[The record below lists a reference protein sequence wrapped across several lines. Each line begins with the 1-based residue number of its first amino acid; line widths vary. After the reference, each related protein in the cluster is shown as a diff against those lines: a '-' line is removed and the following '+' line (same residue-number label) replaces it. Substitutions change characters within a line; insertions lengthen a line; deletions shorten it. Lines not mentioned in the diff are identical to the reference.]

1 LGQGILF
8 CRRRL
13 ERLTFMARLFIS
25 LYLFIVLSLVG
36 LSAGLERIFFTQ
48 SETSNTQL
56 LGPVFEAA
64 KQQNV
69 DMPSFIQRLGGTY
82 KTLTLS
88 DIAWSDNDLKKLHH
102 GQVIVLSDSS
112 ISEKIY
118 VLENKTQLLEISL
131 PINRPNSEKFFL
143 YSIIFFLLLGGV
155 IAFWIWP
162 LWRDLSTLE
171 KTVSNVKPDGSIVQN
186 NVSQSSLIYPIA
198 KSLNN
203 MGRQI
208 TQLMQNQRE
217 LSGAVTH
224 EFRTPLARL
233 KFALAMNPPAQSD
246 PWLDM
251 QQDVNELEH
260 LVQEMLD
267 YASTD
272 ARIPEMN
279 LAEIPIKQ
287 LCQQLINRLKKSH
300 LPDLNVRVYG
310 DDPHVLADEHFIERA
325 IENLVLNGQR
335 YANELLE
342 IHVIKL
348 KNVIHICIEDDGVG
362 VSQAMREKIFSPFF
376 RPDESRDRQKGGA
389 GLGLAIVKRI
399 VDWHQGEC
407 YVTDGELGGAKFVII
422 LPYLFK

>member
-1 LGQGILF
+1 
-8 CRRRL
+8 
-13 ERLTFMARLFIS
+13 MARLFIS
-25 LYLFIVLSLVG
+25 LYLFIAVSLVG

-64 KQQNV
+64 KLQNV
-69 DMPSFIQRLGGTY
+69 DMPSFIQSLGGTHQIR
-82 KTLTLS
+82 TLG
-88 DIAWSDNDLKKLHH
+88 DIAWSDSNLKKLHNGH
-102 GQVIVLSDSS
+102 AIVLSDSS
-112 ISEKIY
+112 VTEQIY
-118 VLENKTQLLEISL
+118 ILNNETQLLEISL
-131 PINRPNSEKFFL
+131 PISRPDSGRFLL
-143 YSIIFFLLLGGV
+143 YSVLFFLLLGGV

-162 LWRDLSTLE
+162 LWRDLSNLE

-186 NVSQSSLIYPIA
+186 NISKTSLIYPIA

-233 KFALAMNPPAQSD
+233 KFALAMNPTAQSE

-251 QQDVNELEH
+251 QKDVNELEH

-287 LCQQLINRLKKSH
+287 LCQQLVDRLKGSH
-300 LPDLNVRVYG
+300 LTNLNVRVYG
-310 DDPHVLADEHFIERA
+310 DDPQVLADEHFIERA
-325 IENLVLNGQR
+325 IENLVLNGAR
-335 YANELLE
+335 YAKERLE
-342 IHVIKL
+342 IHVIKQ
-348 KNVIHICIEDDGVG
+348 KNVIEICIEDDGIG
-362 VSQAMREKIFSPFF
+362 VSQAMRKKIFSPFF

-389 GLGLAIVKRI
+389 GLGLAIVQRI
-399 VDWHQGEC
+399 VDWHQGDC
-407 YVTDGELGGAKFVII
+407 YVTDGELGGAKFVIT
-422 LPYLFK
+422 LPNPF

>member
-1 LGQGILF
+1 
-8 CRRRL
+8 
-13 ERLTFMARLFIS
+13 MARLFIS
-25 LYLFIVLSLVG
+25 LYLFIALSLVA
-36 LSAGLERIFFTQ
+36 LNAGLERIFFTQ
-48 SETSNTQL
+48 SETSHTQL

-64 KQQNV
+64 KQHNV
-69 DMPSFIQRLGGTY
+69 DMLSFIQSLGGTH
-82 KTLTLS
+82 KTLSLG
-88 DIAWSDNDLKKLHH
+88 DIAWSDSDLDKLHNGH
-102 GQVIVLSDSS
+102 AIVLSDSS
-112 ISEKIY
+112 VKEQIYILDDKI
-118 VLENKTQLLEISL
+118 QLLEISL
-131 PINRPNSEKFFL
+131 PINRPDSGKFLL

-162 LWRDLSTLE
+162 LWRDLSHLE
-171 KTVSNVKPDGSIVQN
+171 QTVSHVKPDGSIVQN
-186 NVSQSSLIYPIA
+186 NISKTSLIYPIA

-208 TQLMQNQRE
+208 SQLMQNQRE

-233 KFALAMNPPAQSD
+233 KFALAMEPSAHSD

-251 QQDVNELEH
+251 QQDVNELEN

-287 LCQQLINRLKKSH
+287 LCQQLINRLKESH
-300 LPDLNVRVYG
+300 LPGLNVRVYG

-325 IENLVLNGQR
+325 IENLILNGKR
-335 YANELLE
+335 YANDMLE
-342 IHVIKL
+342 IHVIKQ
-348 KNVIHICIEDDGVG
+348 KNVIHICIEDDGIG
-362 VSQAMREKIFSPFF
+362 VSQAMRKKIFSPFF

-399 VDWHQGEC
+399 VDWHQGDC
-407 YVTDGELGGAKFVII
+407 YVTDGELGGAKFVIT
-422 LPYLFK
+422 LPNHF

>member
-1 LGQGILF
+1 
-8 CRRRL
+8 
-13 ERLTFMARLFIS
+13 MARLFIS
-25 LYLFIVLSLVG
+25 LYLFIALSLVG

-48 SETSNTQL
+48 IETSNTQFL
-56 LGPVFEAA
+56 RPVVEAA
-64 KQQNV
+64 NQQNIH
-69 DMPSFIQRLGGTY
+69 MPSFIQSLGGTHN
-82 KTLTLS
+82 TRILG
-88 DIAWSDNDLKKLHH
+88 DIAWSDSDLKKLHK
-102 GQVIVLSDSS
+102 GQAIVLSDSS
-112 ISEKIY
+112 VTEQIY
-118 VLENKTQLLEISL
+118 ILDNATHLLEISL
-131 PINRPNSEKFFL
+131 PVNKHNSGRFLL

-171 KTVSNVKPDGSIVQN
+171 KTVSNVKPDGSIMQN
-186 NVSQSSLIYPIA
+186 TISKTSLIYPIA

-203 MGRQI
+203 MGHQI

-217 LSGAVTH
+217 LTGAVTH

-233 KFALAMNPPAQSD
+233 KFALAMTPQAHSD
-246 PWLDM
+246 PWLGM
-251 QQDVNELEH
+251 QQDVNELEN

-287 LCQQLINRLKKSH
+287 LCQQLINRLKESH
-300 LPDLNVRVYG
+300 LSDLKVRVYG

-325 IENLVLNGQR
+325 IENLVLNGKR
-335 YANELLE
+335 YANEVLE
-342 IHVIKL
+342 IQVVKQ
-348 KNVIHICIEDDGVG
+348 KNIILICIEDDGVG
-362 VSQAMREKIFSPFF
+362 VSQAMRKKIFSPFF

-399 VDWHQGEC
+399 VDWHQGDC
-407 YVTDGELGGAKFVII
+407 YVTDGDLGGAKFII
-422 LPYLFK
+422 TLPNPFS

>member
-1 LGQGILF
+1 
-8 CRRRL
+8 
-13 ERLTFMARLFIS
+13 MARLFIS
-25 LYLFIVLSLVG
+25 LYLFIALSLIG

-64 KQQNV
+64 KQQGI
-69 DMPSFIQRLGGTY
+69 DMPSFIKSLGGTHNV
-82 KTLTLS
+82 LALD
-88 DIAWSDNDLKKLHH
+88 DIAWSDNNLKKIHN
-102 GQVIVLSDSS
+102 GQAIVLSDSS
-112 ISEKIY
+112 VTEQIY
-118 VLENKTQLLEISL
+118 ILDNKTQLLEISL
-131 PINRPNSEKFFL
+131 PINRPNSGKFFL

-162 LWRDLSTLE
+162 LWRDLSNLE
-171 KTVSNVKPDGSIVQN
+171 KTVSNVKPDGSIIQN
-186 NVSQSSLIYPIA
+186 NISQTSLVYPIA

-233 KFALAMNPPAQSD
+233 KFALAMNPSAQSET
-246 PWLDM
+246 WLDM
-251 QQDVNELEH
+251 QQDVDELEH

-287 LCQQLINRLKKSH
+287 LCQQLINRLKESH
-300 LPDLNVRVYG
+300 LSHLNVKVYG

-325 IENLVLNGQR
+325 IENLVLNGKR
-335 YANELLE
+335 YAVKVLE
-342 IHVIKL
+342 IHIIKQ
-348 KNVIHICIEDDGVG
+348 KKIIQICVEDDGVG
-362 VSQAMREKIFSPFF
+362 VSQAMRQKIFSPFF

-399 VDWHQGEC
+399 VDWHQGDC
-407 YVTDGELGGAKFVII
+407 YVTDGELGGAKFVIN
-422 LPYLFK
+422 LPNHF

>member
-1 LGQGILF
+1 
-8 CRRRL
+8 
-13 ERLTFMARLFIS
+13 MARLFIR
-25 LYLFIVLSLVG
+25 LYLFLVLSLVG

-48 SETSNTQL
+48 SETSNTHL

-64 KQQNV
+64 TQQNI
-69 DMPSFIQRLGGTY
+69 DIPQFISTLGGTY
-82 KTLTLS
+82 KLRSLG
-88 DIAWSDNDLKKLHH
+88 DIAWSESDVNKLNN
-102 GQVIVLSDSS
+102 GQAIVLSDSS
-112 ISEKIY
+112 VKEQIY
-118 VLENKTQLLEISL
+118 ILDNTAQLLEISL
-131 PINRPNSEKFFL
+131 PINRPDSGKFLL

-162 LWRDLSTLE
+162 LWRDLSNLE
-171 KTVSNVKPDGSIVQN
+171 RTVSNIKPDGSIEQN
-186 NVSQSSLIYPIA
+186 NISQTSLIYPIA

-224 EFRTPLARL
+224 EFRTPIARL
-233 KFALAMNPPAQSD
+233 KFALAMNPPAQSK

-251 QQDVNELEH
+251 QQDVSELEH

-287 LCQQLINRLKKSH
+287 LCQQLINRLKESH
-300 LPDLNVRVYG
+300 LSNLNVKVYG

-325 IENLVLNGQR
+325 IENLILNGKR
-335 YANELLE
+335 YAIKTLE
-342 IHVIKL
+342 IHIVKQKSI
-348 KNVIHICIEDDGVG
+348 IHICVEDDGEG
-362 VSQAMREKIFSPFF
+362 VSQAMRQKIFSPFF

-399 VDWHQGEC
+399 VDWHQGDC
-407 YVTDGELGGAKFVII
+407 YVTDGELGGAKFII
-422 LPYLFK
+422 TLPNPF

>member
-1 LGQGILF
+1 
-8 CRRRL
+8 
-13 ERLTFMARLFIS
+13 MARLFIS
-25 LYLFIVLSLVG
+25 LYLFIALSLVG

-48 SETSNTQL
+48 SETSNTRL
-56 LGPVFEAA
+56 LGPIFEAA

-69 DMPSFIQRLGGTY
+69 DMPSFIQSLGGSH
-82 KTLTLS
+82 KALTLG
-88 DIAWSDNDLKKLHH
+88 DIAWSDSDLNKLHN
-102 GQVIVLSDSS
+102 GQAIVLSDSS
-112 ISEKIY
+112 VKEQIY
-118 VLENKTQLLEISL
+118 ILNNKTQLLEISL
-131 PINRPNSEKFFL
+131 PINRPNSGKFLL

-162 LWRDLSTLE
+162 LWRDLSNLE
-171 KTVSNVKPDGSIVQN
+171 KTVSNVKPDGSIMQN
-186 NVSQSSLIYPIA
+186 NISQTSLIYPIA

-233 KFALAMNPPAQSD
+233 KFALAMTPPAQSD
-246 PWLDM
+246 LWLDM
-251 QQDVNELEH
+251 QQDVNELES

-287 LCQQLINRLKKSH
+287 LCQQLINRLKESH
-300 LPDLNVRVYG
+300 LSHLNVRVYG
-310 DDPHVLADEHFIERA
+310 DDPYVLADEHFIERA
-325 IENLVLNGQR
+325 IENLVLNGTR
-335 YANELLE
+335 YANDILE
-342 IHVIKL
+342 IHVIMQ
-348 KNVIHICIEDDGVG
+348 KNVIQICIEDDGIG
-362 VSQAMREKIFSPFF
+362 VSQEMRKKIFSPFF

-399 VDWHQGEC
+399 VDWHQGDC
-407 YVTDGELGGAKFVII
+407 YVTDSELGGAKFII
-422 LPYLFK
+422 TLSNPFN

>member
-1 LGQGILF
+1 
-8 CRRRL
+8 
-13 ERLTFMARLFIS
+13 MARLFIS
-25 LYLFIVLSLVG
+25 LYLFIAVSLVG

-56 LGPVFEAA
+56 LGPVFEAVN
-64 KQQNV
+64 QQHL
-69 DMPSFIQRLGGTY
+69 DMPSFIQSLGGTH
-82 KTLTLS
+82 KMRSLG
-88 DIAWSDNDLKKLHH
+88 DIAWSDNNLKKLHN
-102 GQVIVLSDSS
+102 GQAIVLSDTRLT
-112 ISEKIY
+112 EQIY
-118 VLENKTQLLEISL
+118 ILDNNMQLLEISM
-131 PINRPNSEKFFL
+131 PINRPDTGRFLL
-143 YSIIFFLLLGGV
+143 YSVLFFLLLGGV

-162 LWRDLSTLE
+162 LWRDLSNLE
-171 KTVSNVKPDGSIVQN
+171 KTVSNVKPDGSIAQN
-186 NVSQSSLIYPIA
+186 HINKTSLIYPIA

-233 KFALAMNPPAQSD
+233 KFALAMNPPAQSN

-251 QQDVNELEH
+251 QKDVNELEH

-287 LCQQLINRLKKSH
+287 LCQQLILRLKESH
-300 LPDLNVRVYG
+300 LSTLNVRVYG

-325 IENLVLNGQR
+325 IENLVLNGAR
-335 YANELLE
+335 YANKVLE
-342 IHVIKL
+342 IHVIKQ
-348 KNVIHICIEDDGVG
+348 KNVIHICIEDDGIG
-362 VSQAMREKIFSPFF
+362 VSNAMRKKIFSPFF
-376 RPDESRDRQKGGA
+376 RPDESRDRQQGGA

-399 VDWHQGEC
+399 VDWHQGDC
-407 YVTDGELGGAKFVII
+407 YVTDGDLGGAKFII
-422 LPYLFK
+422 CLPNPF

>member
-1 LGQGILF
+1 
-8 CRRRL
+8 
-13 ERLTFMARLFIS
+13 MARLFIS
-25 LYLFIVLSLVG
+25 LYLFIAVSLVG
-36 LSAGLERIFFTQ
+36 LSAGLESIFFSQ

-64 KQQNV
+64 KQQNI
-69 DMPSFIQRLGGTY
+69 DMPSFIKSLGGTHQMRS
-82 KTLTLS
+82 LG
-88 DIAWSDNDLKKLHH
+88 DIAWSANNLEKLHN
-102 GQVIVLSDSS
+102 GQAVVLSDSKVT
-112 ISEKIY
+112 EQIY
-118 VLENKTQLLEISL
+118 ILDDKTQLLEISL
-131 PINRPNSEKFFL
+131 PINRPDSGRFL
-143 YSIIFFLLLGGV
+143 IYSVLFFLLLGGV

-162 LWRDLSTLE
+162 LWRDLSNLE

-186 NVSQSSLIYPIA
+186 NISKTSLIYPIA
-198 KSLNN
+198 KSLNS

-233 KFALAMNPPAQSD
+233 KFALAMSPPAQSN

-251 QQDVNELEH
+251 QKDVNELEN

-287 LCQQLINRLKKSH
+287 LCQQLIHRLKESH
-300 LPDLNVRVYG
+300 LSTLNVRVCG

-325 IENLVLNGQR
+325 IENLVLNAAR
-335 YANELLE
+335 YANKALE
-342 IHVIKL
+342 IHVIKQ
-348 KNVIHICIEDDGVG
+348 KNVIQICIEDDGSG
-362 VSQAMREKIFSPFF
+362 VPQAMRKKIFSAFF
-376 RPDESRDRQKGGA
+376 RPDESRDRQQGGA

-399 VDWHQGEC
+399 VDWHQGDC
-407 YVTDGELGGAKFVII
+407 YVTDGELGGAKFII
-422 LPYLFK
+422 SLPNPF

>member
-1 LGQGILF
+1 
-8 CRRRL
+8 
-13 ERLTFMARLFIS
+13 MARLFIS
-25 LYLFIVLSLVG
+25 LYLFIALSLVA

-48 SETSNTQL
+48 SETSHTQL

-64 KQQNV
+64 KQHNV
-69 DMPSFIQRLGGTY
+69 DMPSFIQSLGGTH
-82 KTLTLS
+82 KTLTLG
-88 DIAWSDNDLKKLHH
+88 DIAWSDSDLYKLHNGH
-102 GQVIVLSDSS
+102 AIVLSDTSVKEQ
-112 ISEKIY
+112 IYILDDKI
-118 VLENKTQLLEISL
+118 QLLEISL
-131 PINRPNSEKFFL
+131 PIKRPDSGKFLL
-143 YSIIFFLLLGGV
+143 YSIIFFLMLGGV

-162 LWRDLSTLE
+162 LWRDISNLE

-186 NVSQSSLIYPIA
+186 NISQTSLIYPIA

-287 LCQQLINRLKKSH
+287 LCQQLINRLKESH

-325 IENLVLNGQR
+325 IENLVLNGKR
-335 YANELLE
+335 YANKVLE
-342 IHVIKL
+342 IHVIKQ
-348 KNVIHICIEDDGVG
+348 KNVIQICIEDDGIG
-362 VSQAMREKIFSPFF
+362 VSHEVRTKIFSPFF
-376 RPDESRDRQKGGA
+376 RPDEGRDRQKGGA

-399 VDWHQGEC
+399 VDWHQGNC
-407 YVTDGELGGAKFVII
+407 YVTDGELGGAKFVIT
-422 LPYLFK
+422 LPNPF

>member
-1 LGQGILF
+1 
-8 CRRRL
+8 
-13 ERLTFMARLFIS
+13 MARLFIS
-25 LYLFIVLSLVG
+25 LYLFIALSLVA
-36 LSAGLERIFFTQ
+36 LSAGLERVFFTQ
-48 SETSNTQL
+48 SDTSNVQL

-64 KQQNV
+64 KQQNIDIPGFV
-69 DMPSFIQRLGGTY
+69 QSLGGTH
-82 KTLTLS
+82 KTHTMG
-88 DIAWSDNDLKKLHH
+88 DIAWSDSDLKKLHS
-102 GQVIVLSDSS
+102 GQAIVLSDSNVTEQ
-112 ISEKIY
+112 IFI
-118 VLENKTQLLEISL
+118 LANKKQLLEISL
-131 PINRPNSEKFFL
+131 PINKPSSGQFLL
-143 YSIIFFLLLGGV
+143 YSIIFFLLLGAV
-155 IAFWIWP
+155 IAFWLWP
-162 LWRDLSTLE
+162 LWRDLSNLE

-186 NVSQSSLIYPIA
+186 NISKTSLIYPIA

-233 KFALAMNPPAQSD
+233 KFALAMKPSAQSA

-251 QQDVNELEH
+251 QQDVNELED

-287 LCQQLINRLKKSH
+287 LCQQLIARLKDSH
-300 LPDLNVRVYG
+300 LSKLNVKVYG
-310 DDPHVLADEHFIERA
+310 DDAHLLADEHFIERA
-325 IENLVLNGQR
+325 IENLVLNGER
-335 YANELLE
+335 YADEVLE
-342 IHVIKL
+342 IHIIKQ
-348 KNVIHICIEDDGVG
+348 KDIIQICVEDDGVG
-362 VSQAMREKIFSPFF
+362 VSHAMREKIFSPFF

-399 VDWHQGEC
+399 VDWHQGDC
-407 YVTDGELGGAKFVII
+407 CVTDGDLGGAKFII
-422 LPYLFK
+422 TLPNPF

>member
-1 LGQGILF
+1 
-8 CRRRL
+8 
-13 ERLTFMARLFIS
+13 MARLFIS
-25 LYLFIVLSLVG
+25 LYLFIALSLVG

-48 SETSNTQL
+48 SETSNTRL
-56 LGPVFEAA
+56 LGPIFEAA

-69 DMPSFIQRLGGTY
+69 DMPSFIQSLGGSH
-82 KTLTLS
+82 KALTLG
-88 DIAWSDNDLKKLHH
+88 DIAWSDSDLNKLHN
-102 GQVIVLSDSS
+102 GRAIVLSDSS
-112 ISEKIY
+112 VKEQIY
-118 VLENKTQLLEISL
+118 ILNNKTQLLEISL
-131 PINRPNSEKFFL
+131 PINRPNSGKFLL

-162 LWRDLSTLE
+162 LWRDLSNLE
-171 KTVSNVKPDGSIVQN
+171 KTVSNVKPDGSIMQN
-186 NVSQSSLIYPIA
+186 NISQTSLIYPIA

-233 KFALAMNPPAQSD
+233 KFALAMTPPAQSD
-246 PWLDM
+246 LWLDM
-251 QQDVNELEH
+251 QQDVNELES

-287 LCQQLINRLKKSH
+287 LCQQLINRLKESH
-300 LPDLNVRVYG
+300 LSHLNVRVYG
-310 DDPHVLADEHFIERA
+310 DDPYVLADEHFIERA
-325 IENLVLNGQR
+325 IENLVLNGTR
-335 YANELLE
+335 YANDILE
-342 IHVIKL
+342 IHVIMQ
-348 KNVIHICIEDDGVG
+348 KNVIQICIEDDGIG
-362 VSQAMREKIFSPFF
+362 VSQEMRKKIFSPFF

-399 VDWHQGEC
+399 VDWHQGDC
-407 YVTDGELGGAKFVII
+407 YVTDSELGGAKFII
-422 LPYLFK
+422 TLSNPFN

>member
-1 LGQGILF
+1 
-8 CRRRL
+8 
-13 ERLTFMARLFIS
+13 MARLFIS
-25 LYLFIVLSLVG
+25 LYLFIAVSLVG

-56 LGPVFEAA
+56 LGPVLEAA
-64 KQQNV
+64 KQQSI
-69 DMPSFIQRLGGTY
+69 DIPRFIQSLGGTH
-82 KTLTLS
+82 KKRFLG
-88 DIAWSDNDLKKLHH
+88 DIAWSDSDLKKLQN
-102 GQVIVLSDSS
+102 GQTIVLSDPHVT
-112 ISEKIY
+112 EQIY
-118 VLENKTQLLEISL
+118 LLDNETQLLEISF
-131 PINRPNSEKFFL
+131 PINQSNSGRFLL
-143 YSIIFFLLLGGV
+143 YSVLFFLLLGGV

-162 LWRDLSTLE
+162 LWRDLSNLE
-171 KTVSNVKPDGSIVQN
+171 KTVSNVKPDGSIAQN
-186 NVSQSSLIYPIA
+186 TISKRSLVYPIA
-198 KSLNN
+198 KSLNS

-217 LSGAVTH
+217 LNGAVTH

-233 KFALAMNPPAQSD
+233 KFALAMNPKAQSE

-251 QQDVNELEH
+251 QKDVSELEH

-300 LPDLNVRVYG
+300 LSNVNVRVYG
-310 DDPHVLADEHFIERA
+310 DDPQVLADEHFIERA
-325 IENLVLNGQR
+325 IENLLLNGAR
-335 YANELLE
+335 YANKVLE
-342 IHVIKL
+342 IHVIKQ
-348 KNVIHICIEDDGVG
+348 KKVIQICIEDDGEG
-362 VSQAMREKIFSPFF
+362 VSHEMRKKIFSPFF

-399 VDWHQGEC
+399 VDWHQGDC
-407 YVTDGELGGAKFVII
+407 YVTEGKLGGAKFII
-422 LPYLFK
+422 TLPNHF